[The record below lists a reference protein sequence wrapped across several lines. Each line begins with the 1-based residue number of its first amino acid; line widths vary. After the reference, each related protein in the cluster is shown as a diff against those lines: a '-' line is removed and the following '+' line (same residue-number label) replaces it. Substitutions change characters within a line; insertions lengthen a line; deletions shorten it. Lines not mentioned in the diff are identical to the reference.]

1 MILYF
6 SGTGNSRYAAETLAR
21 SLDEKTADISV
32 LLRENCRE
40 LDLTNEK
47 RLGFVFPVY
56 YSGLPTVVSHFLD
69 TVKFILPSD
78 VYVFC
83 VITCG
88 GSAAGADTAFRKR
101 MAEKKHPVAFTASVK
116 MPDNYVLLYNPATQE
131 EAKKTMQEA
140 DKTLAS
146 IGEQLRQMQT
156 GGYNSGF
163 SGKLACG
170 VMQPMY
176 QFLRSTKRFFADD
189 KCTGCGACET
199 LCPENVI
206 RLIDGKPTW
215 TQKKCAHCTACINRC
230 PARAIQYGK
239 ATEKRGRYQK
249 D

>member
-21 SLDEKTADISV
+21 LLDEKTEDMSI

-40 LDLTNEK
+40 LELTNEK

-56 YSGLPTVVSHFLD
+56 YSGLPTVVSRFLD
-69 TVKFILPSD
+69 TVKFILPND

-88 GSAAGADTAFRKR
+88 GSAAGADALFRKR
-101 MAEKKHPVAFTASVK
+101 MAEKKSSVAFTASVK

-131 EAKKTMQEA
+131 EAEKTMQEA

-146 IGEQLRQMQT
+146 IGEQLRQQQT
-156 GGYNSGF
+156 GGYDSGF
-163 SGKLACG
+163 GGKLAGG
-170 VMQPMY
+170 VMQTMY
-176 QFLRSTKRFFADD
+176 SLLRNTKKFFADD
-189 KCTGCGACET
+189 NCTGCGECET
-199 LCPENVI
+199 LCPESVI
-206 RLIDGKPTW
+206 RLIDGKPSW

-230 PARAIQYGK
+230 PTRAIQYGK
-239 ATEKRGRYQK
+239 ATEKRGRYKK

>member
-21 SLDEKTADISV
+21 SLGEEKQDMSA

-40 LDLTNEK
+40 LNLTNET

-56 YSGLPTVVSHFLD
+56 YSGLPTVVSRFLD
-69 TVKFILPSD
+69 TVRLELTAD
-78 VYVFC
+78 VYIFC

-101 MAEKKHPVAFTASVK
+101 MAAKNCPVAFTASVK

-131 EAKKTMQEA
+131 EAEMTMREA
-140 DKTLAS
+140 DSALAS
-146 IGEQLRQMQT
+146 LGEQLRQQQT
-156 GGYNSGF
+156 GGYDSGF
-163 SGKLACG
+163 AGKLAGG

-176 QFLRSTKRFFADD
+176 QLLRNTGKFFADD
-189 KCTGCGACET
+189 NCTDCGLCET

-206 RLIDGKPTW
+206 RMQDGKPAW

-239 ATEKRGRYQK
+239 ATEKRGRYKK